1 MYLSRVA
8 ADHTQT
14 SRTESE
20 VFRANAI
27 PPISDVAA
35 FIPRYDQHSD
45 ATLPGLQW
53 AFGDSASFDL
63 CIPVFISTAN
73 ILPLLLHASCMGGA
87 LEYDPGVMSRAA

>member
-27 PPISDVAA
+27 PPTSDVAA
-35 FIPRYDQHSD
+35 FIPRYDQESG
-45 ATLPGLQW
+45 ATVPDPQW

-63 CIPVFISTAN
+63 SIPVFIN
-73 ILPLLLHASCMGGA
+73 C
-87 LEYDPGVMSRAA
+87 EYPAVTT